1 MQWWLCQEGEL
12 GECQAVLVA
21 GRAGVPSL
29 SALVLASHWP
39 CMQGAPLLVHCS
51 LFCLAP
57 APARSSVDL
66 DALCI
71 HECSILGEEGELWP
85 APTFVVTALDRPDEP
100 LVGKSCTACWSA
112 VSAGL
117 CS

>member
-1 MQWWLCQEGEL
+1 M
-12 GECQAVLVA
+12 
-21 GRAGVPSL
+21 
-29 SALVLASHWP
+29 
-39 CMQGAPLLVHCS
+39 
-51 LFCLAP
+51 
-57 APARSSVDL
+57 DL

-112 VSAGL
+112 VSALGCEGL
-117 CS
+117 PGAVGWDAACAAPWPAC